1 MGLLLQNY
9 KNLHTFAQF
18 LSSVFGILL
27 NNMEKRGSFGSKL
40 GVVLASAGSAVGLGN
55 IWRFPTEVGQ
65 NGGAAFILVYIAFV
79 LFLAMPVM
87 VSEFVIGRSSG
98 TNIVHAFRKLAPAR
112 WWIIIG
118 FLGVLGGVLVLSFY
132 GVVAGWT
139 LKYTID
145 ALTCRISGD
154 NPAQMFNSFVSDPVS
169 PLFYMALFLLLT
181 HLVVIRGIRGGI
193 ERYSKLM
200 MPLLLIIIVIL
211 VCCSLGMPG
220 STEGL
225 RFLLKPDFSKVTPHV
240 VLSAMGQAFFS
251 LSVGIGCLATYASYF
266 KKDMNLAGSAVNVC
280 AIDTM
285 VAIISGFIIFPA
297 VFSVEGVRAD
307 AGPGLV
313 FITLPHV
320 FESAFAQMPLVRY
333 LFSSLFYLLL
343 LLAALTSS
351 ISMHEIC
358 TAFVSEHYGVVR
370 KKAARLVTI
379 VYLILGT
386 ACSLSF
392 GPWQDYTLAG
402 MTIFGWFDYI
412 TAMFI
417 MPLGG
422 IFISLLAGWF
432 LEDKLLTDEL
442 TNYGTLK
449 VRGLQ
454 FLVFLIR
461 WVAPIGVGMVFLNE
475 VAKQVNLG

>member
-1 MGLLLQNY
+1 M
-9 KNLHTFAQF
+9 
-18 LSSVFGILL
+18 
-27 NNMEKRGSFGSKL
+27 NNRGRFGSKL

-98 TNIVHAFRKLAPAR
+98 ANIVHAFRKLAPAK

-132 GVVAGWT
+132 SVVAGWT
-139 LKYTID
+139 LKYTVD
-145 ALTCRISGD
+145 AAMHRISGTD
-154 NPAQMFNSFVSDPVS
+154 PAQTFNSFVSDTWS
-169 PLFYMALFLLLT
+169 PMIYMALFLLLT
-181 HLVVIRGIRGGI
+181 HLVVIRGIKGGI

-200 MPLLLIIIVIL
+200 MPLLLFIIVIL
-211 VCCSLGMPG
+211 VGCSVSMPG
-220 STEGL
+220 SAEGL

-266 KKDMNLAGSAVNVC
+266 NKNMNLAGSAINVC
-280 AIDTM
+280 AIDTL

-297 VFSVEGVRAD
+297 VFSVEGVQAD
-307 AGPGLV
+307 AGAGLV

-320 FESAFAQMPLVRY
+320 FSSAFAQMPLVGY
-333 LFSSLFYLLL
+333 VFSTLFYLLL

-358 TAFVSEHYGVVR
+358 TAFVSEQYNLTR
-370 KKAARLVTI
+370 KHAATLVTL
-379 VYLILGT
+379 VYLVLGA

-392 GPWQDYTLAG
+392 GPWKDYTLAG
-402 MTIFGWFDYI
+402 MTVFSWFDFA

-417 MPLGG
+417 MPIGG
-422 IFISLLAGWF
+422 IFITLFAGWY
-432 LEDKLLTDEL
+432 LDRKLLTDEL
-442 TNYGTLK
+442 TNNGTLK
-449 VRGLQ
+449 VRGLRV
-454 FLVFLIR
+454 LIFLIR

-475 VAKQVNLG
+475 VAKLFK

>member
-1 MGLLLQNY
+1 MDN
-9 KNLHTFAQF
+9 
-18 LSSVFGILL
+18 
-27 NNMEKRGSFGSKL
+27 RGSFASKW

-79 LFLAMPVM
+79 LFLALPVM

-98 TNIVHAFRKLAPAR
+98 SNIVHAFRKLAPSK
-112 WWIIIG
+112 WWMIIG
-118 FLGVLGGVLVLSFY
+118 FMGVLAGFLVLSFY
-132 GVVAGWT
+132 SVVAGWT
-139 LKYTID
+139 LKYTVDAVAHRID
-145 ALTCRISGD
+145 GTD
-154 NPAQMFNSFVSDPVS
+154 PAQVFNGFVSDPWS
-169 PLFYMALFLLLT
+169 PMFYMTLFLLLT

-200 MPLLLIIIVIL
+200 MPLLLLIIVIL
-211 VCCSLGMPG
+211 VGCSISMPG
-220 STEGL
+220 SIEGL

-266 KKDMNLAGSAVNVC
+266 SKDMNLAGSAVNVC
-280 AIDTM
+280 IIDTL

-297 VFSVEGVRAD
+297 VFSVEGVQPD
-307 AGPGLV
+307 AGAGLV

-320 FESAFAQMPLVRY
+320 FSNAFAQMPLVGY
-333 LFSSLFYLLL
+333 IFSTLFYMLL

-358 TAFVSEHYGVVR
+358 TAYVSEHYNLTR
-370 KKAARLVTI
+370 KYAATLVTL
-379 VYLILGT
+379 VYLVLGA

-392 GPWQDYTLAG
+392 GPWKDYSLAG
-402 MTIFGWFDYI
+402 KTVFGWFDFA

-417 MPLGG
+417 MPVGG
-422 IFISLLAGWF
+422 IFISLFAGWC
-432 LEDKLLTDEL
+432 LERKLVTDEL
-442 TNYGTLK
+442 TNNGTLK
-449 VRGLQ
+449 VRGLK
-454 FLVFLIR
+454 LLLFLIR

-475 VAKQVNLG
+475 VAKLFN

>member
-1 MGLLLQNY
+1 
-9 KNLHTFAQF
+9 
-18 LSSVFGILL
+18 
-27 NNMEKRGSFGSKL
+27 MEKRGSFGSKL

-79 LFLAMPVM
+79 LFLALPVM

-98 TNIVHAFRKLAPAR
+98 ANIVHAFRKLAPAR
-112 WWIIIG
+112 WWMIIG

-139 LKYTID
+139 LKYTVD
-145 ALTCRISGD
+145 ALAHRISGTD
-154 NPAQMFNSFVSDPVS
+154 PAQTFNNFVSNPWS
-169 PLFYMALFLLLT
+169 PILYMVLFLLLT
-181 HLVVIRGIRGGI
+181 HLVVIRGIKGGI
-193 ERYSKLM
+193 EKYSKLM
-200 MPLLLIIIVIL
+200 MPLLLVIIVIL
-211 VCCSLGMPG
+211 VGCSLSMPG
-220 STEGL
+220 SAEGI
-225 RFLLKPDFSKVTPHV
+225 RFLLQPDFSKVTPYV

-266 KKDMNLAGSAVNVC
+266 NKDMNLAGSAANVC

-285 VAIISGFIIFPA
+285 VAIVSGFIIFPA
-297 VFSVEGVRAD
+297 VFSVEGVQAD
-307 AGPGLV
+307 AGAGLV

-320 FESAFAQMPLVRY
+320 FSSAFAQMPLLGY
-333 LFSSLFYLLL
+333 IFSSLFYLLL

-358 TAFVSEHYGVVR
+358 TAFVSEHYGLAR
-370 KKAARLVTI
+370 KKAAALVTL
-379 VYLILGT
+379 VYMVLGT

-392 GPWQDYTLAG
+392 GPWKDYTLAG
-402 MTIFGWFDYI
+402 MTVFSWFDFM

-417 MPLGG
+417 MPIGG
-422 IFISLLAGWF
+422 IFISLFAGWY
-432 LEDKLLTDEL
+432 LDRKLLTDEL
-442 TNYGTLK
+442 TNCGTLK
-449 VRGLQ
+449 VRGLRG
-454 FLVFLIR
+454 LIFLIR

-475 VAKQVNLG
+475 VAKLFN

>member
-1 MGLLLQNY
+1 
-9 KNLHTFAQF
+9 
-18 LSSVFGILL
+18 
-27 NNMEKRGSFGSKL
+27 MEKRGSFGSKL

-79 LFLAMPVM
+79 LFLALPVM

-98 TNIVHAFRKLAPAR
+98 ANIVHAFRKLAPAR
-112 WWIIIG
+112 WWMIIG

-139 LKYTID
+139 LKYTVD
-145 ALTCRISGD
+145 ALAHRISGTD
-154 NPAQMFNSFVSDPVS
+154 PAQTFNNFVSNPWS
-169 PLFYMALFLLLT
+169 PILYMVLFLLLT
-181 HLVVIRGIRGGI
+181 HLVVIRGIKGGI
-193 ERYSKLM
+193 EKYSKLM
-200 MPLLLIIIVIL
+200 MPLLLVIIVIL
-211 VCCSLGMPG
+211 VGCSLSMPG
-220 STEGL
+220 SAEGI
-225 RFLLKPDFSKVTPHV
+225 RFLLQPDFSKVTPHV

-266 KKDMNLAGSAVNVC
+266 NKDMNLAGSAANVC

-285 VAIISGFIIFPA
+285 VAIVSGFIIFPA
-297 VFSVEGVRAD
+297 VFSVEGVQAD
-307 AGPGLV
+307 AGAGLV

-320 FESAFAQMPLVRY
+320 FSSAFAQMPLLGY
-333 LFSSLFYLLL
+333 IFSSLFYLLL

-358 TAFVSEHYGVVR
+358 TAFVSEHYGLAR
-370 KKAARLVTI
+370 KKAAALVTL
-379 VYLILGT
+379 VYMVLGT

-392 GPWQDYTLAG
+392 GPWKDYTLAG
-402 MTIFGWFDYI
+402 MTVFSWFDFM

-417 MPLGG
+417 MPIGG
-422 IFISLLAGWF
+422 IFISLFAGWY
-432 LEDKLLTDEL
+432 LDRKLLTDEL
-442 TNYGTLK
+442 TNCGTLK
-449 VRGLQ
+449 VRGLRG
-454 FLVFLIR
+454 LIFLIR

-475 VAKQVNLG
+475 VAKLFN

>member
-1 MGLLLQNY
+1 M
-9 KNLHTFAQF
+9 
-18 LSSVFGILL
+18 
-27 NNMEKRGSFGSKL
+27 NNRGRFGSKL

-65 NGGAAFILVYIAFV
+65 HGGAAFILVYIAFV

-98 TNIVHAFRKLAPAR
+98 ANIVHAFRKLAPAK

-132 GVVAGWT
+132 SVVAGWT
-139 LKYTID
+139 LKYTVD
-145 ALTCRISGD
+145 AAMHRISGTD
-154 NPAQMFNSFVSDPVS
+154 PAQTFNSFVSDTWS
-169 PLFYMALFLLLT
+169 PMIYMALFLLLT
-181 HLVVIRGIRGGI
+181 HLVVIRGIKGGI

-200 MPLLLIIIVIL
+200 MPLLLFIIVIL
-211 VCCSLGMPG
+211 VGCSVSMPG
-220 STEGL
+220 SAEGL

-266 KKDMNLAGSAVNVC
+266 NKNMNLAGSAINVC
-280 AIDTM
+280 AIDTL

-297 VFSVEGVRAD
+297 VFSVEGVQAD
-307 AGPGLV
+307 AGAGLV
-313 FITLPHV
+313 FITLPQV
-320 FESAFAQMPLVRY
+320 FSSAFAQMPLVGY
-333 LFSSLFYLLL
+333 VFSTLFYLLL

-358 TAFVSEHYGVVR
+358 TAFVSEHYNLTR
-370 KKAARLVTI
+370 KHAATLVTL
-379 VYLILGT
+379 VYLVLGA

-392 GPWQDYTLAG
+392 GPWKDYTLAG
-402 MTIFGWFDYI
+402 MTVFSWFDFA
-412 TAMFI
+412 TAMFV
-417 MPLGG
+417 MPIGG
-422 IFISLLAGWF
+422 IFITLFAGWY
-432 LEDKLLTDEL
+432 LDRKLLTDEL
-442 TNYGTLK
+442 TNNGTLK
-449 VRGLQ
+449 VRGLRV
-454 FLVFLIR
+454 LIFLIR

-475 VAKQVNLG
+475 VAKLFK

>member
-1 MGLLLQNY
+1 
-9 KNLHTFAQF
+9 
-18 LSSVFGILL
+18 
-27 NNMEKRGSFGSKL
+27 MEKRGSFGSKL

-79 LFLAMPVM
+79 LFLAFPVM

-98 TNIVHAFRKLAPAR
+98 ANIVHAFRKLAPAR
-112 WWIIIG
+112 WWMIIG

-139 LKYTID
+139 LKYTVD
-145 ALTCRISGD
+145 ALAHRISGTD
-154 NPAQMFNSFVSDPVS
+154 PAQTFNNFVSNPWS
-169 PLFYMALFLLLT
+169 PILYMVLFLLLT
-181 HLVVIRGIRGGI
+181 HLVVIRGIKGGI
-193 ERYSKLM
+193 EKYSKLM
-200 MPLLLIIIVIL
+200 MPLLLVIIVIL
-211 VCCSLGMPG
+211 VGCSLSMPG
-220 STEGL
+220 SAEGI
-225 RFLLKPDFSKVTPHV
+225 RFLLQPDFSKVTPHV

-266 KKDMNLAGSAVNVC
+266 NKDMNLAGSAANVC

-285 VAIISGFIIFPA
+285 VAIVSGFIIFPA
-297 VFSVEGVRAD
+297 VFSVEGVQAD
-307 AGPGLV
+307 AGAGLV

-320 FESAFAQMPLVRY
+320 FSSAFAQMPLLGY
-333 LFSSLFYLLL
+333 IFSSLFYLLL

-358 TAFVSEHYGVVR
+358 TAFVSEHYGFAR
-370 KKAARLVTI
+370 KKAATLVTL
-379 VYLILGT
+379 VYMVLGT

-392 GPWQDYTLAG
+392 GPWKDYTLAG
-402 MTIFGWFDYI
+402 MTVFSWFDFI

-417 MPLGG
+417 MPIGG
-422 IFISLLAGWF
+422 IFISLFAGWY
-432 LEDKLLTDEL
+432 LDRKLLTDEL
-442 TNYGTLK
+442 TNCGTLK
-449 VRGLQ
+449 VRGLRG
-454 FLVFLIR
+454 LIFLIR

-475 VAKQVNLG
+475 VAKLFN

>member
-1 MGLLLQNY
+1 MDN
-9 KNLHTFAQF
+9 
-18 LSSVFGILL
+18 
-27 NNMEKRGSFGSKL
+27 RGSFASKW

-79 LFLAMPVM
+79 LFLALPVM

-98 TNIVHAFRKLAPAR
+98 SNIVHAFSKLAPSK
-112 WWIIIG
+112 WWMIIG
-118 FLGVLGGVLVLSFY
+118 FMGVLAGFLVLSFY
-132 GVVAGWT
+132 SVVAGWT
-139 LKYTID
+139 LKYTVDAVAHRID
-145 ALTCRISGD
+145 GTD
-154 NPAQMFNSFVSDPVS
+154 PAQVFNGFVSDPWS
-169 PLFYMALFLLLT
+169 PMFYMTLFLLLT

-200 MPLLLIIIVIL
+200 MPLLLLIIVIL
-211 VCCSLGMPG
+211 VGCSISMPG
-220 STEGL
+220 SIEGL

-251 LSVGIGCLATYASYF
+251 LSVGIGCMATYASYF
-266 KKDMNLAGSAVNVC
+266 SKDMNLAGSAVNVC
-280 AIDTM
+280 IIDTL

-297 VFSVEGVRAD
+297 VFSVEGVQPD
-307 AGPGLV
+307 AGAGLV

-320 FESAFAQMPLVRY
+320 FSNAFAQMPLVGY
-333 LFSSLFYLLL
+333 IFSTLFYMLL

-358 TAFVSEHYGVVR
+358 TAYVSEHYNLTR
-370 KKAARLVTI
+370 KYAATSVTL
-379 VYLILGT
+379 VYLVLGA

-392 GPWQDYTLAG
+392 GPWKDYTLAG
-402 MTIFGWFDYI
+402 KTVFGWFDFA

-417 MPLGG
+417 MPVGG
-422 IFISLLAGWF
+422 IFISLFAGWC
-432 LEDKLLTDEL
+432 LERKLVTDEL
-442 TNYGTLK
+442 TNNGTLK
-449 VRGLQ
+449 VRGLK
-454 FLVFLIR
+454 LLLFLIR

-475 VAKQVNLG
+475 VAKLFN

>member
-1 MGLLLQNY
+1 MQSY
-9 KNLHTFAQF
+9 KNLCTFVRFYHRLSAF
-18 LSSVFGILL
+18 LFE
-27 NNMEKRGSFGSKL
+27 NMNSRGRFDSKL

-79 LFLAMPVM
+79 LFLALPVM

-98 TNIVHAFRKLAPAR
+98 ANIVHAFRKLAPTK
-112 WWIIIG
+112 WWMIVG
-118 FLGVLGGVLVLSFY
+118 FMGVLAGFLVLSFY
-132 GVVAGWT
+132 SVVAGWT

-145 ALTCRISGD
+145 AIAHRISGTD
-154 NPAQMFNSFVSDPVS
+154 PAQTFNNFVSDTWS
-169 PLFYMALFLLLT
+169 PIFYMTLFLLLT
-181 HLVVIRGIRGGI
+181 HFVVIRGIKGGI

-200 MPLLLIIIVIL
+200 MPLLLLIIVIL
-211 VCCSLGMPG
+211 VGCSLGMPG
-220 STEGL
+220 SVEGL

-266 KKDMNLAGSAVNVC
+266 NKDMNLSGSAVNVC
-280 AIDTM
+280 AIDTI

-297 VFSVEGVRAD
+297 VFSVEGVQTD
-307 AGPGLV
+307 AGAGLV

-320 FESAFAQMPLVRY
+320 FSSAFSQMPLVGY
-333 LFSSLFYLLL
+333 VFSTLFYLLL

-358 TAFVSEHYGVVR
+358 TAFVSEHYNFKR
-370 KKAARLVTI
+370 KYAATLVTL
-379 VYLILGT
+379 VYLFLGA

-392 GPWQDYTLAG
+392 GPWKDCKLAG
-402 MTIFGWFDYI
+402 MTVFDWFDFA

-417 MPLGG
+417 MPVGG
-422 IFISLLAGWF
+422 IFISLFVGWR
-432 LEDKLLTDEL
+432 LERELLTNEL
-442 TNYGTLK
+442 TNNGMLK
-449 VRGLQ
+449 VKGLNV
-454 FLVFLIR
+454 LIFLIK

-475 VAKQVNLG
+475 LAKLFN